1 MNLKY
6 FIRKLIQ
13 SLITIWIVLTISFIL
28 FRAMPGDPV
37 SMFVKSDGMDPKVA
51 QALIKQYG
59 LNLPLHKQY
68 LIYIKDMLSGNFGQS
83 FSFKKPVLEIIAQR
97 LPNTIILALAAQAFS
112 IIFGILLGTIAASN
126 RGKKIDVLLLGS
138 ALFIYAI
145 PAFWLGIIL
154 LSYFGVK
161 LGLVPLFG
169 MITPGLEHASS
180 WEYFKDVAHHLIL
193 PAATFGL
200 AITGRYAMIM
210 RGSLLDIFTEDYITT
225 AKAKGFDRKYIIRNH
240 ALPNAMLPMVTVIAI
255 SLGFVVAGAIQ
266 TETVF
271 SWPGV
276 GTLTIKALGL
286 RDYPLLQGVFLIISF
301 CVISA
306 NFIADIVYMYI
317 DPRIKYE

>member
-1 MNLKY
+1 MNLRY
-6 FIRKLIQ
+6 FIKKLVQ
-13 SLITIWIVLTISFIL
+13 SLVTIWIVLTISFIL

-37 SMFVKSDGMDPKVA
+37 SMFVKSDGLDPQVA
-51 QALIKQYG
+51 RAIVKQYG

-68 LIYIKDMLSGNFGQS
+68 LVYIKDMLGGNFGQS
-83 FSFKKPVLEIIAQR
+83 FSFKKPVLGVIGQR
-97 LPNTIILALAAQAFS
+97 LPNTIILALAAQILAMV
-112 IIFGILLGTIAASN
+112 FGILLGTIAAAK
-126 RGKKIDVLLLGS
+126 RGKKIDVILLGS

-161 LGLVPLFG
+161 LGAVPLFG
-169 MITPGLEHASS
+169 MLTPGLNHASKAA
-180 WEYFKDVAHHLIL
+180 YYKDVAHHIIL
-193 PAATFGL
+193 PAITFGL

-225 AKAKGFDRKYIIRNH
+225 ARAKGFDRKYIIKKH

-266 TETVF
+266 VETVF

-276 GTLTIKALGL
+276 GTLTIKALQM

-301 CVISA
+301 CVVTA

>member
-13 SLITIWIVLTISFIL
+13 SIITIWIVLTISFIL

-112 IIFGILLGTIAASN
+112 IIFGILLGTVAASN

-161 LGLVPLFG
+161 LGVVPLFG
-169 MITPGLEHASS
+169 MITPGLEHASN

-306 NFIADIVYMYI
+306 NFIADIIYMYI

>member
-6 FIRKLIQ
+6 FLRKLIQ

-37 SMFVKSDGMDPKVA
+37 SMFVKSDGMDPQVA
-51 QALIKQYG
+51 KALIKEYG
-59 LNLPLHKQY
+59 LHLPLHSQY
-68 LIYIKDMLSGNFGQS
+68 LVYIKEMLLGNFGQS
-83 FSFKKPVLEIIAQR
+83 FSFQKPVIEIIAQR
-97 LPNTIILALAAQAFS
+97 LPNTIILALGAQIFS

-145 PAFWLGIIL
+145 PAFWLGIML
-154 LSYFGVK
+154 LSYFGVR
-161 LGLVPLFG
+161 LSLVPLFG
-169 MITPGLEHASS
+169 MITPGLNHMSK
-180 WEYFKDVAHHLIL
+180 WEYFKDVSQHLIL
-193 PAATFGL
+193 PAMTFGL

-210 RGSLLDIFTEDYITT
+210 RGALLDIFTEDYMIT

-271 SWPGV
+271 SWPGI
-276 GTLTIKALGL
+276 GTLTIKALEL
-286 RDYPLLQGVFLIISF
+286 RDYPLLQGVFLIISL

-306 NFIADIVYMYI
+306 NFIADIIYMYI

>member
-6 FIRKLIQ
+6 FIRKLVQ

-37 SMFVKSDGMDPKVA
+37 SMFVKSDGLDPEVA
-51 QALIKQYG
+51 RAIVKQYG
-59 LNLPLHKQY
+59 LHLPLHKQY
-68 LIYIKDMLSGNFGQS
+68 LVYIKDMLAGNFGQS
-83 FSFKKPVLEIIAQR
+83 FSFKKPVLGVIAQR
-97 LPNTIILALAAQAFS
+97 LPNTIILALAAQILA
-112 IIFGILLGTIAASN
+112 IVFGILLGTIAAAK
-126 RGKKIDVLLLGS
+126 RGKKTDVILLGS

-154 LSYFGVK
+154 LSYFGVT
-161 LGLVPLFG
+161 LGAVPLFG
-169 MITPGLEHASS
+169 MITPGLEHASKMA
-180 WEYFKDVAHHLIL
+180 YYKDVAHHIIL
-193 PAATFGL
+193 PAITFGL

-225 AKAKGFDRKYIIRNH
+225 ARAKGFDRKYIIRNH

-255 SLGFVVAGAIQ
+255 SLGFVVAGALQI
-266 TETVF
+266 ETVF

-276 GTLTIKALGL
+276 GTLTIKALQM

-301 CVISA
+301 CVVTA

>member
-13 SLITIWIVLTISFIL
+13 SIITIWIVLTISFIL

-112 IIFGILLGTIAASN
+112 IIFGILLGTVAASN

-161 LGLVPLFG
+161 LGIVPLFG

-306 NFIADIVYMYI
+306 NFIADIIYMYI

>member
-6 FIRKLIQ
+6 FIKKLFQ
-13 SLITIWIVLTISFIL
+13 SIITIWIVLTISFIL

-51 QALIKQYG
+51 KAIIKQYG
-59 LNLPLHKQY
+59 LHLPLHKQY
-68 LIYIKDMLSGNFGQS
+68 VVYIKEILAGNFGQS
-83 FSFKKPVLEIIAQR
+83 FSFKKPVLDVIGER
-97 LPNTIILALAAQAFS
+97 LPNTIILALAAQIFA
-112 IIFGILLGTIAASN
+112 ILFGIVIGTIAAAN
-126 RGKKIDVLLLGS
+126 RGKRVDVLLLGS

-154 LSYFGVK
+154 LSYFGVT
-161 LGLVPLFG
+161 LGVVPLFG
-169 MITPGLEHASS
+169 MITPGIEHASK
-180 WEYFKDVAHHLIL
+180 WAYYKDVAHHLIL
-193 PAATFGL
+193 PAVTFGL

-210 RGSLLDIFTEDYITT
+210 RGSLLDIFTEDYVTT
-225 AKAKGFDRKYIIRNH
+225 AKAKGFDRKYIIRKH
-240 ALPNAMLPMVTVIAI
+240 ALPNAMLPMITIIAI

-276 GTLTIKALGL
+276 GTLTIKALGM

-301 CVISA
+301 CVIAA

>member
-13 SLITIWIVLTISFIL
+13 SFITIWIVLTISFIL
-28 FRAMPGDPV
+28 FRAMPGNPV
-37 SMFVKSDGMDPKVA
+37 SMFVKSDGMDPEVA
-51 QALIKQYG
+51 KALIKQYG
-59 LNLPLHKQY
+59 LNLPLHQQY
-68 LIYIKDMLSGNFGQS
+68 FIYIKDMLSGNFGQS
-83 FSFKKPVLEIIAQR
+83 FSFKKPVLDIIAQR

-112 IIFGILLGTIAASN
+112 IIFGIILGTIAASN

-161 LGLVPLFG
+161 LGIVPLFG
-169 MITPGLEHASS
+169 MITPGLEHASD
-180 WEYFKDVAHHLIL
+180 WEYLKDVAQHLIL
-193 PAATFGL
+193 PAITFGL

-301 CVISA
+301 CVITA
-306 NFIADIVYMYI
+306 NFIADIIYMYI